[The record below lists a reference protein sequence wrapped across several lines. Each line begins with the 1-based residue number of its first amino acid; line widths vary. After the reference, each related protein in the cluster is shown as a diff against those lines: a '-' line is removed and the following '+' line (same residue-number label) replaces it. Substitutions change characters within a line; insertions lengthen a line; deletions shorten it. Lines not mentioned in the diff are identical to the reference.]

1 MMLSPSTKAFGE
13 QICIEEQTCPVGP
26 LAQGCYLLFQSVT
39 GESGC
44 PMFLSSISRNA
55 VGDIA
60 GCLELVVCIGSDEGL
75 IEAE

>member
-1 MMLSPSTKAFGE
+1 
-13 QICIEEQTCPVGP
+13 
-26 LAQGCYLLFQSVT
+26 
-39 GESGC
+39 
-44 PMFLSSISRNA
+44 MFLSSISRNA